1 MVVTLVVVVVATAAV
16 TGGDGS
22 GDGGG
27 DGGGGDGGDGDSDS
41 GDRDGDGDGDGGGP
55 AHAHLTQSIFA
66 PKSDLVWGF
75 LDHPQAVRDLIA
87 TYPFKFDPTDGA
99 EIMGGL
105 SEVRATDELVFSRI
119 SRAFLSF
126 YHSYIRRVIRSRI
139 LMGG

>member
-1 MVVTLVVVVVATAAV
+1 MVMVVVTVVVVTVVTVIVIVV
-16 TGGDGS
+16 TGMAMVMVMVV
-22 GDGGG
+22 
-27 DGGGGDGGDGDSDS
+27 
-41 GDRDGDGDGDGGGP
+41 GP
-55 AHAHLTQSIFA
+55 RTRTSLNLIFA

>member
-1 MVVTLVVVVVATAAV
+1 MVTVVVMVVVTVVVVTVVTVIVIVV
-16 TGGDGS
+16 TGMAMVMVMVV
-22 GDGGG
+22 
-27 DGGGGDGGDGDSDS
+27 
-41 GDRDGDGDGDGGGP
+41 GP
-55 AHAHLTQSIFA
+55 RTRTSLNLIFA